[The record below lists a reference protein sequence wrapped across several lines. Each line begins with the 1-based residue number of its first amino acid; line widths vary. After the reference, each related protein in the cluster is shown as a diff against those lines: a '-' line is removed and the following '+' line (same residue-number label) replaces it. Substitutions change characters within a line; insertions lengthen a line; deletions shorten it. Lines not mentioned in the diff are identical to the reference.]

1 MRRHHLELL
10 LACIALLVAM
20 LMTAPAAQQPT
31 RQPPPQQPAAQTPAT
46 RPATTAGAMKID
58 LDELEKH
65 PEKFLGKTV
74 TVEGEIDRV
83 LGPNLFT
90 IDERDWVDADREMAV
105 VVPEPFAAIVR
116 SDVPVRVTGTVEKM
130 PIAKIAHGV
139 FNDQKIKAEIE
150 TQPVLVAS
158 DIVATQSGVNLRV
171 QVDKPDTSG
180 ATGQPLTDVNEVA
193 KGNDKNLVGKRVDL
207 NGVMITSVGHEGFW
221 VRTPS
226 GERIF
231 VLTKGK
237 PGVKEGQQAEVKGVV
252 LELPEGLKV
261 QVNAGNES
269 IYILADSVR
278 PRA

>member
-1 MRRHHLELL
+1 MRRHLLQQL
-10 LACIALLVAM
+10 LACTVLLVTM
-20 LMTAPAAQQPT
+20 LITAPAAQQPA
-31 RQPPPQQPAAQTPAT
+31 PQQPAAQTPAT
-46 RPATTAGAMKID
+46 RPATTGGATKID

-74 TVEGEIDRV
+74 TVEGEVDRV

-130 PIAKIAHGV
+130 PIAKIAHGL
-139 FNDQKIKAEIE
+139 FNDKKIKAEIE

-171 QVDKPDTSG
+171 QVDKLDTAG

-207 NGVMITSVGHEGFW
+207 MGVMVTSVGNEGFW

-237 PGVKEGQQAEVKGVV
+237 PGVKEGEQAEVKGVI
-252 LELPEGLKV
+252 LELPEGLKI

>member
-1 MRRHHLELL
+1 MRRHLLQQL
-10 LACIALLVAM
+10 LACIVLLVTM
-20 LMTAPAAQQPT
+20 LMTAPAAQQPA
-31 RQPPPQQPAAQTPAT
+31 PQQPAAQTPAT
-46 RPATTAGAMKID
+46 RPATTGGATKID
-58 LDELEKH
+58 LDELETH

-74 TVEGEIDRV
+74 TVEGEVDRV

-105 VVPEPFAAIVR
+105 VVPEPFAAIVK

-130 PIAKIAHGV
+130 PIAKIAHGL

-150 TQPVLVAS
+150 KQPVIVAS
-158 DIVATQSGVNLRV
+158 DIVATQSGANLRLH
-171 QVDKPDTSG
+171 VDKLDTAG
-180 ATGQPLTDVNEVA
+180 ATAQPLTDVNEVA
-193 KGNDKNLVGKRVDL
+193 KANDKNLVGKRIDL
-207 NGVMITSVGHEGFW
+207 MGVTITSVSNEGFW
-221 VRTPS
+221 IRTPS

-237 PGVKEGQQAEVKGVV
+237 PGVKEGQQAGVRGVV
-252 LELPEGLKV
+252 LELPEGLKL
-261 QVNAGNES
+261 QVNAGTES